1 MRRIRWRRQNDGT
14 VQPNEH
20 SSMVLKDA
28 AKRFARVLGLELRR
42 FHPSSS
48 YAAQLRSILLTH
60 GVNLIFDV
68 GANVGQYGRELRW
81 HVGYNGRIV
90 SFEPLRVAHNAL
102 IRTAAGDSLWEV
114 AEPTAIGAKRGS
126 ISLNVSA
133 NSVSSSVLPM
143 LTSHIN
149 AVPESR
155 YTGTELVQVVPLD
168 VVAPKY
174 FREGTVAFL
183 KIDTQGYESQVLQGA
198 VEILSRVVG
207 VQLELSLVPLY
218 GGQKLMPEMIESM
231 KSAGFELSAIA
242 PTFTDPH
249 TGRTL
254 QVDAIF
260 LSAPNVRIFT

>member
-1 MRRIRWRRQNDGT
+1 MCPSDWRHPNEGA

-20 SSMVLKDA
+20 TSMILTDA
-28 AKRFARVLGLELRR
+28 AKRVARALGLELRR

-48 YAAQLRSILLTH
+48 YAAQLRAMLLTQ

-90 SFEPLRVAHNAL
+90 SFEPLKVAYDAL

-114 AEPTAIGAKRGS
+114 AERTAIGAERGS
-126 ISLNVSA
+126 IPLNVA
-133 NSVSSSVLPM
+133 GNSVSSSVLSM
-143 LTSHIN
+143 LASHTN
-149 AVPESR
+149 AVPKSR

-174 FREGTVAFL
+174 FREDTVAFL
-183 KIDTQGYESQVLQGA
+183 KIDTQGYESQVLRGA
-198 VEILSRVVG
+198 AEMLSRVVG

-218 GGQKLMPEMIESM
+218 GGQKLMLEMIEVM
-231 KSAGFELSAIA
+231 KTTGFELSGIA
-242 PTFTDPH
+242 PTFADPY

-260 LSAPNVRIFT
+260 LRAPGIGHA